1 MYEVGTRIVYG
12 SSGVCEVSA
21 VCETEFSKN
30 GQVYYTLTP
39 VGTTSCV
46 YVPVDSEPLTAR
58 MRPLYTP
65 DALREALSSAGGE
78 RLEWIDNAHLR
89 GKYFQEVLLSCDPAQ
104 MFRLVQTLYHR
115 AQMLAERGKKNLM
128 ADEAILKKAE
138 RILFGEISEVLG
150 IGREELPAFLEEL
163 SCLR

>member
-1 MYEVGTRIVYG
+1 D
-12 SSGVCEVSA
+12 
-21 VCETEFSKN
+21 FSFGYSK
-30 GQVYYTLTP
+30 L
-39 VGTTSCV
+39 
-46 YVPVDSEPLTAR
+46 SEGNSFT
-58 MRPLYTP
+58 